1 MRSHHASRHATVLLT
16 VVHKLLYLL
25 GLVANSSAIQ
35 LCIWCSGLKY
45 GIDLT
50 GIGPTIFILMVG
62 ERPAYRHI
70 RP

>member
-25 GLVANSSAIQ
+25 GLVANSPVIQ
-35 LCIWCSGLKY
+35 LCIWWSGLNY
-45 GIDLT
+45 SIDLM
-50 GIGPTIFILMVG
+50 GIFILMVG
-62 ERPAYRHI
+62 KRPAYRRI